1 MKCYLIELSFAGCIS
16 YILHSNILTLLYPIQ
31 EKLALKCSN
40 CVITSITWW
49 QLLVPELFLE
59 TTVTLDMAMA
69 APTSL
74 TTLQVYRPEFSDT
87 GSLEIIVLVSV

>member
-1 MKCYLIELSFAGCIS
+1 MVL
-16 YILHSNILTLLYPIQ
+16 
-31 EKLALKCSN
+31 
-40 CVITSITWW
+40 
-49 QLLVPELFLE
+49 ELFLE

-87 GSLEIIVLVSV
+87 GSLEFRVLVIVKIIHIGALPDLEAPIPGDMHIGHGHAREENTEHSLLAPEHGGGRAASG